1 MLRGKKIILGITGS
15 IAAYKSALLVRELVK
30 VGAEV
35 RVIMTDAAKDFITPL
50 TLSTLSKNPV
60 LYRFSDDLDSG
71 EWNNHVELGL
81 WADAMVIAPC
91 SANTMAKMV
100 QGSCDNLLL
109 ATYLSAR
116 CQTYVAPAMDLDMYS
131 HASTQN
137 NIEGLESNKV
147 KIIYPQEGELASGLA
162 GKGRMTEPED
172 IRAYLEEEFSLGIDL
187 RGMKILI
194 SAGPTYEDID
204 AVRFIGNRS
213 SGKMGFALAEV
224 CAGLGADV
232 DLISGPVHLSI
243 DHPSVQRIDVRSA
256 KEMHDECIGRFTE
269 ADIVIM
275 AAAVAD
281 YTPARVS
288 DKKIKKKEGEWAIPL
303 TRTTDIL
310 EAIGK
315 AKKAGQVLVGFALE
329 TDNEV
334 ENARSKMERKN
345 LDLIV
350 LNSLKDSGAG
360 FGHDTN
366 RITIIGKGNFCKE
379 FELKSKREVALDI
392 INTVTEIVQ

>member
-1 MLRGKKIILGITGS
+1 
-15 IAAYKSALLVRELVK
+15 
-30 VGAEV
+30 
-35 RVIMTDAAKDFITPL
+35 
-50 TLSTLSKNPV
+50 
-60 LYRFSDDLDSG
+60 
-71 EWNNHVELGL
+71 
-81 WADAMVIAPC
+81 
-91 SANTMAKMV
+91 
-100 QGSCDNLLL
+100 
-109 ATYLSAR
+109 
-116 CQTYVAPAMDLDMYS
+116 MYS

>member
-256 KEMHDECIGRFTE
+256 KEMHDECIGRFTD